1 MLPGDLQWGNVAE
14 WVGALGT
21 AGALLFAFWL
31 LGQDRR
37 NAQRAQ
43 VDLVGAWGEPRYER
57 RGPDAPRV
65 EQTRILIYVR
75 NGSELPIVVKQ
86 LAYSIHTRWWVPVLG
101 SKQIFEPVAGT
112 EAACNFVND
121 LRVPPRDTWDN
132 EAGPYERNL
141 AHTAPRRAVQLDLVQ
156 GVRCEIDWLLLVD
169 NAGRKWEIQPIRG
182 DRAKRLRWYSRPKE
196 YQPPEFF
203 PTFRRR

>member
-1 MLPGDLQWGNVAE
+1 VLPADLQWGNVAE
-14 WVGALGT
+14 WAGALGT
-21 AGALLFAFWL
+21 AGALLLAIWL

-86 LAYSIHTRWWVPVLG
+86 LAYSIHTRWWVPCSAASRYSSRSLARKPPATSLMICEFHPG
-101 SKQIFEPVAGT
+101 IPGT
-112 EAACNFVND
+112 T
-121 LRVPPRDTWDN
+121 R
-132 EAGPYERNL
+132 L
-141 AHTAPRRAVQLDLVQ
+141 AP
-156 GVRCEIDWLLLVD
+156 
-169 NAGRKWEIQPIRG
+169 
-182 DRAKRLRWYSRPKE
+182 
-196 YQPPEFF
+196 
-203 PTFRRR
+203 